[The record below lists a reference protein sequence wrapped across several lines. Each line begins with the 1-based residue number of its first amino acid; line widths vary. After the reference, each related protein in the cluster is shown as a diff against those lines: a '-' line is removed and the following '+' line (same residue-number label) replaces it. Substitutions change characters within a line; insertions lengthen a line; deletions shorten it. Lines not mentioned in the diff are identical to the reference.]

1 MPFNRIQE
9 RNEQE
14 CWNQF
19 GIQIL
24 NRETGTTLGVPSW
37 KLNACIKTLES
48 VRAKDRD
55 FKFVTK

>member
-1 MPFNRIQE
+1 MSRMLEPVWAQNFELGDKNP
-9 RNEQE
+9 
-14 CWNQF
+14 
-19 GIQIL
+19 
-24 NRETGTTLGVPSW
+24 LGVPNW